1 LGLVPF
7 VDAGTVGSGPT
18 PSFDEIKIGAGVG
31 VRYNT
36 SFGPLRLDVGV
47 PLNPGPKDGPVG
59 VYVALGQAF

>member
-1 LGLVPF
+1 
-7 VDAGTVGSGPT
+7 
-18 PSFDEIKIGAGVG
+18 VG

-47 PLNPGPKDGPVG
+47 PLNPGPGDGPVG